1 MKRKKN
7 AQLMQQ
13 AIQKVYN
20 QRWRIGEK
28 IYVTVNRYE
37 SRKKRDAKRWMK

>member
-1 MKRKKN
+1 MNGGASGK
-7 AQLMQQ
+7 
-13 AIQKVYN
+13 
-20 QRWRIGEK
+20 K